1 MDHAFEWVV
10 QNGGIDTE
18 EDYKYH
24 AAQGNCNAA
33 REHRHVVTID
43 SYADGSCPLSH

>member
-33 REHRHVVTID
+33 REHRHVVTIH